1 MWPMILANSLSL
13 LDVAEKGLRI
23 RERHIET
30 KLFTALTNSGLIE
43 YDGLDLSS
51 DPYDCGGCEFG
62 PSCDVERLGGTDEE
76 PEYHAHCLRGD
87 IMIYRER
94 FLRCW
99 RLSVPTVLK
108 LLMERLGMNQS
119 PEVLIPN
126 RLWELEK
133 INPRVRLFLFRGV
146 SQRDASIVTPIIAE
160 RVKLMC
166 GIVLVPGEMPAPGI
180 IPEQV
185 AVLPLCEIIRQLG
198 DVIILDHELLQ
209 LTANQLCGEKA
220 RPTIVPITTP
230 DGFTWPQVRLE
241 FISDEDVRIWTVGE
255 PVIRSFTELGLV
267 NARDQQ
273 PNRLW
278 RLLREFAAYEGVYD
292 PEHRSTIY
300 PPVIQS
306 SRANVPRLSAFSP
319 KLTVGLSQLADHLQK
334 LFPEISGRP
343 FARYDARQHQYR
355 AIIQICWEPG
365 YRQQKAS
372 LLRR

>member
-13 LDVAEKGLRI
+13 LDVAEKGLCI

-99 RLSVPTVLK
+99 RLSVTTVLK

-160 RVKLMC
+160 RVKLMR
-166 GIVLVPGEMPAPGI
+166 GIVLVPGEMPAPGT

-198 DVIILDHELLQ
+198 EEIILDNELLQ
-209 LTANQLCGEKA
+209 MTAAQLIGEKA
-220 RPTIVPITTP
+220 RPTIVPISIP

-255 PVIRSFTELGLV
+255 AEVKSFAELGFA
-267 NARDQQ
+267 NIRDGS
-273 PNRLW
+273 PTKLW
-278 RLLREFAAYEGVYD
+278 HLLREFAGHEGIYD
-292 PEHRSTIY
+292 LTHHSSLYAPEKMISRSGRPQLT
-300 PPVIQS
+300 
-306 SRANVPRLSAFSP
+306 AFSG
-319 KLTVGLSQLADHLQK
+319 KLGSALSDLAKLLIV
-334 LFPEISGRP
+334 LFPTIPGRP
-343 FARYDARQHQYR
+343 FAQYDKKKHQYS
-355 AIIQICWEPG
+355 AQIRLNWEPG
-365 YRQQKAS
+365 YRQQKAKM
-372 LLRR
+372 LQ